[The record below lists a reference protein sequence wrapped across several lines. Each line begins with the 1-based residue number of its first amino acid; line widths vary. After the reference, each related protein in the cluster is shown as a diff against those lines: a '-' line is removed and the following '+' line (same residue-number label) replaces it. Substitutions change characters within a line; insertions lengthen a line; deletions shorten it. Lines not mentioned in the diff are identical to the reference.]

1 MVLPPTI
8 NGKDIVTQEFRYS
21 LFLWYGM
28 HTLYLIGGRNK
39 CSAKFTLGH
48 VLDCKYGGL
57 VSTRKNELRGGMVD
71 LYRKFLTPSYIDNNP
86 IIHAGSIM
94 KCNKA
99 LISNVP

>member
-86 IIHAGSIM
+86 IIHDSSIM
-94 KCNKA
+94 KFNKA
-99 LISNVP
+99 LI